1 MSVRFPFNPKAAH
14 NRWAPKRA
22 PVTENGVFYWCPPL
36 EATMSELT
44 DIQIKAWIKN
54 GERFEQRGDGG
65 GLSLSFRNDMATP
78 VWRFRY
84 RFAGTRRVMNLGS
97 YADLSLAEARRQ
109 AKELRA
115 RVALGYDVAAEK
127 QERKAEALEK
137 IEAAKNAYTV
147 GQLADE
153 YFTKNILGRWKHPNI
168 VRARIEKDIKPNIGK
183 IPVDAVKPMD
193 ISRMLETIVERGA
206 PTIANDVLRW
216 TKRMF
221 DFAIKRQIIQFNPAS
236 AFDLSDAGGK
246 EEARDRALSRYELV
260 TLFAAMRKTKG
271 FSSLNEYA
279 FKLLLMLCVRKSEL
293 ITARV
298 EQFDLDSATWRLTT
312 SDTKTK
318 AEIIIPLPK
327 QAVELLRD
335 IIRLSDGEYLFP
347 ARQYQDRRLPY
358 IHENTLN
365 VALSKVKAN
374 MPDVEPFTIHD
385 FRRTART
392 HLAALGIEC
401 HIAERC
407 LNHKIKGV
415 EGIYNRHDYF
425 DERKAALQKLAN
437 FIEACE
443 TGKAWNVTPIRKA
456 AI

>member
-1 MSVRFPFNPKAAH
+1 
-14 NRWAPKRA
+14 
-22 PVTENGVFYWCPPL
+22 
-36 EATMSELT
+36 MSELT

-65 GLSLSFRNDMATP
+65 GLFLSYRADFAIP
-78 VWRFRY
+78 IWRFRY
-84 RFAGTRRVMNLGS
+84 RLAGMRKVMTLDNYS
-97 YADLSLAEARRQ
+97 DLSLAEARRLT
-109 AKELRA
+109 KELRA

-137 IEAAKNAYTV
+137 IEAKKNAYTV

-153 YFTKNILGRWKHPNI
+153 YFAKNILGRWKHPNI
-168 VRARIEKDIKPNIGK
+168 VRSRIEKDIKPNIGK
-183 IPVDAVKPMD
+183 IPVEDVKPMD
-193 ISRMLETIVERGA
+193 ISKMLESVVERGA
-206 PTIANDVLRW
+206 LTVANDVLRW
-216 TKRMF
+216 SKRMF
-221 DFAIKRQIIQFNPAS
+221 DFAIKRHIIQFNPAS

-246 EEARDRALSRYELV
+246 EEARERALSREELV
-260 TLFAAMRKTKG
+260 TLFGAMRKTKG
-271 FSSLNEYA
+271 FSSINELTI
-279 FKLLLMLCVRKSEL
+279 KLLLMLAVRKGEL
-293 ITARV
+293 VTAKISA
-298 EQFDLDSATWRLTT
+298 FDLNAATWKLTT
-312 SDTKTK
+312 ADTKTK
-318 AEIIIPLPK
+318 SEIIIPLPK
-327 QAVELLRD
+327 QAVECLRD
-335 IIRLSDGEYLFP
+335 LIRLADGSEYLLP

-365 VALSKVKAN
+365 VAMSKVKAN
-374 MPDVEPFTIHD
+374 MPGIEPFTIHD

-392 HLAALGIEC
+392 HLAAIGIDP

-437 FIEACE
+437 FLETCE

-456 AI
+456 V